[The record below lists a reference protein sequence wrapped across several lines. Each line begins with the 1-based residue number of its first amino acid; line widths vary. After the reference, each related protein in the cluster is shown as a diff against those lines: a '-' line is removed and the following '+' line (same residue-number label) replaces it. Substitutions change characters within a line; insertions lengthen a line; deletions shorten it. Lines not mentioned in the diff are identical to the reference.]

1 MAEFCDALIIGGGI
15 AGASAALFLAK
26 TGHRVLLVTK
36 GSSLEET
43 NTFQAQGGIVFRGE
57 NDSWQRLL
65 QDIVKATD
73 YTAFVPT
80 VRMVSKIGPLLVK
93 KNLIEKWQVPFE
105 KDKDGKWDLFQE
117 GAHSLR
123 RILHVKDYTGQAI
136 QLALNRAIEEEPLI
150 EVRKGIFALELITS
164 YQHTLDFQSR
174 YLPPECL
181 GAFLLDIQAGEMYPV
196 LARATF
202 LATGGLGEIYQYTS
216 GGCWNTGDGFA
227 LAHRAGASLRN
238 MEFVQFHP
246 TLFYAPG
253 QERTFLISESVR
265 GEGGEIVDH
274 QGKPFMSKYH
284 PLGSLA
290 PRDVVARAV
299 FKEMKAN
306 KINWVYLDLTRA
318 LPPAKIKA
326 TFPTI
331 YDRCLAQGVDITREP
346 IPVIPGAHFA
356 CGGVLTD
363 AFGRTDL
370 RRLYAI
376 GEVACSGLHGANR
389 LASTSLL
396 EGLTFA
402 YRSVRDFNRN
412 QDKLKHLEVLPFAYR
427 LGAVP
432 PNFMLDNLQQTLKMV
447 MWHNVGLIRQKEG
460 LAQAMELLNLL
471 QREAL
476 ALQSRYGVSFPL
488 WELINQITTAQL
500 VTESAWKNRL
510 SRGTHYRSD
519 SLSL

>member
-1 MAEFCDALIIGGGI
+1 MAEFYDALIIGGGI
-15 AGASAALFLAK
+15 AGASAALFLAE
-26 TGHRVLLVTK
+26 TGHRVLLVIK
-36 GSSLEET
+36 GDSLEKT

-57 NDSWQRLL
+57 NDSWERLA

-73 YTAFVPT
+73 FTAFIPT
-80 VRMVSKIGPLLVK
+80 VRMVSKMGPPLVK
-93 KNLIEKWQVPFE
+93 RALIEKWQVPFE
-105 KDKDGKWDLFQE
+105 RDKEGKWDLFQE

-123 RILHVKDYTGQAI
+123 RILHVKDHTGQAI
-136 QLALNRAIEEEPLI
+136 QAALSQAIAEKPLI
-150 EVRKGIFALELITS
+150 EVRKETFVLELITS
-164 YQHTLDFQSR
+164 YQHAFDFQSR
-174 YLPPECL
+174 YLSPECL
-181 GAFLLDIQAGEMYPV
+181 GAFLLNTQAGEVYPV
-196 LARATF
+196 LARSTF

-216 GGCWNTGDGFA
+216 GGSWNTGDGFA
-227 LAHRAGASLRN
+227 LAYRAGANLRN

-246 TLFYAPG
+246 TLFYVPG

-265 GEGGEIVDH
+265 GEGGELTDH

-318 LPPAKIKA
+318 LSPAKIKD

-331 YDRCLAQGVDITREP
+331 YERCLSRGIDITKQP

-363 AFGRTDL
+363 TFGRTNL
-370 RRLYAI
+370 KRLYAI

-402 YRSVRDFNRN
+402 YRAARDFNRSQN
-412 QDKLKHLEVLPFAYR
+412 KLKQLGVLPFAYH
-427 LGAVP
+427 LGSPP
-432 PNFMLDNLQQTLKMV
+432 PNFMLENLKQTLKML
-447 MWHNVGLIRQKEG
+447 MWHNVGLSRHKEG
-460 LAQAMELLNLL
+460 LTQAMELLGLL
-471 QREAL
+471 QKEVL
-476 ALQSRYGVSFPL
+476 VLQGRYGVSAPL

-519 SLSL
+519 SLPL